1 LRSNLSGRRRKL
13 FFMPILVGFAGPF
26 HSPRS
31 YTTADVSSVNDH
43 RPRD

>member
-1 LRSNLSGRRRKL
+1 
-13 FFMPILVGFAGPF
+13 MPILVGFAGPF

-43 RPRD
+43 SSCGWA